1 MDDIRRYKPMRNCV
15 LLEPIVLPEKFKHGS
30 LELANPV
37 WDKTSME
44 NQPVI
49 HRVVEVPKLL
59 TYGTTRELVV
69 VHRHENHID
78 PKINDASREEKMWVN
93 VPKRNSMPWKPEKKM
108 PIKSGDI
115 VWTGYLT
122 IVTAEQEH
130 RVIECDGK
138 KYYLVPFD
146 RIYLKLTKTGIKML
160 NGWVLVAPIATND
173 DANRMKNIGLVL
185 PEVVEQPEKYG
196 VVRHISEPITEYL
209 LNEYPPDT
217 DDISVGDVV
226 RLKYEANP
234 KIMGIQNN
242 AYFQSDEPLIVTRRP
257 YILGIMRESIY

>member
-1 MDDIRRYKPMRNCV
+1 MRNCV
-15 LLEPIVLPEKFKHGS
+15 LLEPIVMPKTFKHGS
-30 LELANPV
+30 LELIDPV
-37 WDKTSME
+37 WDKRAME

-59 TYGTTRELVV
+59 TYGTRRELVT
-69 VHRHENHID
+69 VHHHERHID
-78 PKINDASREEKMWVN
+78 RHINDASIEEKRWTDVAK
-93 VPKRNSMPWKPEKKM
+93 PNSMPWKPEKKM

-146 RIYLKLTKTGIKML
+146 RIYLKLSKGKIRL
-160 NGWVLVAPIATND
+160 INGWVLVAPIATND
-173 DANRMKNIGLVL
+173 DANRMKKMGLVL
-185 PEVVEQPEKYG
+185 PDVAEQPEKYG
-196 VVRHISEPITEYL
+196 VVRYISEPITEYL
-209 LNEYPPDT
+209 MNEYPPDT
-217 DDISVGDVV
+217 DDISVGDIV

-242 AYFQSDEPLIVTRRP
+242 DYFQSDEPLIITRRP